1 MVLKTNFSF
10 YDDLFRKSPLIEKQC
25 MSDEEI
31 IRLLKAGKFH
41 PATKKLYSYFPV
53 VKKFVLKN
61 SGTKQEAE
69 DVFQDALIIF
79 FNKAKRVEF
88 ELTSTINTYLFSVS
102 RLIWMEELRK
112 KNKQLTTHGFIKEE
126 FYDNDQLQ
134 QEVETDAKLKKVQ
147 GAVDKLGEKCRQL
160 LEMFYHQKKS
170 MKDIAKSLGFATEKV
185 AKNQKYRCIEKAKEF
200 LRTN

>member
-1 MVLKTNFSF
+1 
-10 YDDLFRKSPLIEKQC
+10 

-31 IRLLKAGKFH
+31 IKLLKAEKFH
-41 PATKKLYSYFPV
+41 PVTKKLYSYFPV

-69 DVFQDALIIF
+69 DVFQDALIIL
-79 FNKAKRVEF
+79 FNKSKQVQF
-88 ELTSTINTYLFSVS
+88 VLTSSINTYLFSVS
-102 RLIWMEELRK
+102 RLIWLEELRK
-112 KNKQLTTHGFIKEE
+112 KNRQLNAQVSIKEE

-134 QEVETDAKLKKVQ
+134 YEVEADAKLKQ
-147 GAVDKLGEKCRQL
+147 AQSAVEKLGEKCRQL

-170 MKDIAKSLGFATEKV
+170 MKDIAKNLGFATEKV